1 MPIDPA
7 ALTAGIARLEL
18 AQTPDAEPGELLH
31 RVLDTAQELFGLSGV
46 GLMFVDES
54 EALHY
59 VAATN
64 SAVRALE
71 RAQEETGEGPC
82 VDALVLGRVVAST
95 DLETDE
101 RYTAVGPVAAEH
113 GIRAVL
119 GVPVQL
125 GGAAVGSLNV
135 HRDTPHEWDETDIRA
150 MRAFAAVV
158 EGVLG
163 TLLAVQRHSRLAEQL
178 TYALEHRVVIERSI
192 GFLMA
197 RRGLDAVA
205 AFDVLRRASR
215 GTRRK
220 VGDVAADVL
229 AGRDLPDCGGG

>member
-54 EALHY
+54 EALRF
-59 VAATN
+59 VAATD

-101 RYTAVGPVAAEH
+101 RYTAVGPSRPSTASARCWACRCSWAAPPSA
-113 GIRAVL
+113 RSTSTAT
-119 GVPVQL
+119 P
-125 GGAAVGSLNV
+125 ARVG
-135 HRDTPHEWDETDIRA
+135 RD
-150 MRAFAAVV
+150 
-158 EGVLG
+158 
-163 TLLAVQRHSRLAEQL
+163 RHPRD
-178 TYALEHRVVIERSI
+178 
-192 GFLMA
+192 A
-197 RRGLDAVA
+197 R
-205 AFDVLRRASR
+205 LRRRREGCWAPSWRCSGTAAS
-215 GTRRK
+215 
-220 VGDVAADVL
+220 
-229 AGRDLPDCGGG
+229 PSS